1 MRISKRNGP
10 NLLQRNPATAS
21 QLFISE
27 GSPQGWAGL
36 GPETLGG
43 LREGTPGGGCG
54 FRHEL
59 PEIFRDRL
67 PMARFFWSDLGGG
80 LSWGGLGVGG
90 KKGSALDSRNTLRE
104 TDAPAANH
112 PLTAP
117 GGPPKAFHRGLPPSP
132 PPTAE
137 AAPRPAVLLLVL
149 HPCAVLP
156 RLPGEPAGG
165 GRLCGD
171 GVHGQAMGRGLA
183 TDSTRLRC
191 WWRLPS
197 RSSLSSLSDGNGPNA
212 PGVGR
217 GCMCWSF
224 AISFFLKSMS
234 INTINQI
241 ISLIS
246 IVILSQAVTLLPY

>member
-1 MRISKRNGP
+1 MWGAKRG
-10 NLLQRNPATAS
+10 LHSTHGTL
-21 QLFISE
+21 SE
-27 GSPQGWAGL
+27 KQ
-36 GPETLGG
+36 T
-43 LREGTPGGGCG
+43 R
-54 FRHEL
+54 
-59 PEIFRDRL
+59 RL
-67 PMARFFWSDLGGG
+67 PTTHSLRR
-80 LSWGGLGVGG
+80 V
-90 KKGSALDSRNTLRE
+90 ALRRLCT
-104 TDAPAANH
+104 AAYPPH
-112 PLTAP
+112 PP
-117 GGPPKAFHRGLPPSP
+117 H

-191 WWRLPS
+191 WWCLPS

-224 AISFFLKSMS
+224 AKSFFLKSMS
-234 INTINQI
+234 INNINQI